1 MDGLRMRGAS
11 SGPKKKP
18 LPPYGLQF
26 ETNAPL
32 AAHGSEGRKKRV
44 RRPFLPLKQNRKLHR
59 GMRQSWIAISG
70 RVLEQRRSGDRHDP
84 DGSSLPFLGLP
95 SS

>member
-18 LPPYGLQF
+18 LPPHRLQF

-32 AAHGSEGRKKRV
+32 LAHAAEERRKLVLK
-44 RRPFLPLKQNRKLHR
+44 PFLLLKQVRKLHR
-59 GMRQSWIAISG
+59 KMRQSWIAISG
-70 RVLEQRRSGDRHDP
+70 RAVERRRSGDRHDQ
-84 DGSSLPFLGLP
+84 DGSNSAVVGHPRF
-95 SS
+95 

>member
-11 SGPKKKP
+11 SGPKKKQ
-18 LPPYGLQF
+18 LPPHRLQF

-32 AAHGSEGRKKRV
+32 LAHAAEERRKLVLK
-44 RRPFLPLKQNRKLHR
+44 PFLLLKQDRKLHR
-59 GMRQSWIAISG
+59 GMRQSRIAISG

>member
-1 MDGLRMRGAS
+1 MAGLRMRGAS

-70 RVLEQRRSGDRHDP
+70 RVVERRHSGDRHDP
-84 DGSSLPFLGLP
+84 DGASSAVVGHPRF
-95 SS
+95 